1 MTCYHPSTAS
11 VVRKP
16 TSRFWFAAFRD
27 EHRRQRRI
35 STGQIDKARAL
46 KIAEKFE
53 LAAKRKGDPQRVLE
67 AFANIYREF
76 YGTDL
81 PSSSVRRYCERWLEG
96 KKRETALS
104 TFLNYNK
111 AVRKLLAFLGPAADR
126 DLSLVTKE
134 ALVRFRNAVAE
145 QFSPGTVNLDL
156 VVVRM
161 IFRSARIAGYLV
173 EDPAEG
179 LRPIRDRE
187 QTKRR
192 PFTLL
197 EIQRI
202 LEAADPE
209 WRSLVLFGLYTGQR
223 LGDIATLTWDNV
235 DLERG
240 ELRLV
245 ARKTGKRLVIPLAEP
260 LRKHLE
266 SLPAGDVP
274 GAPLHP
280 RAFAAL
286 TRSKGQVA
294 ILSSQFS
301 QLLAQAGFKL
311 ETPLFGAG
319 RRRAASELSFHNLRH
334 TAVSLLKDA
343 GVPDA
348 AVMELV
354 GHNSRAMSQR
364 YTHVGVEA
372 LSMAV
377 NALPKL

>member
-1 MTCYHPSTAS
+1 MAS

-35 STGQIDKARAL
+35 STGQVDKARAL
-46 KIAEKFE
+46 KIAEKLE
-53 LAAKRKGDPQRVLE
+53 AAAKRKGDPQRVRE

-81 PSSSVRRYCERWLEG
+81 PSSTVRRYCQGWLA
-96 KKRETALS
+96 KKKNEVGLS
-104 TFLNYNK
+104 TYLTYTK
-111 AVRKLLAFLGPAADR
+111 VSEKLLAFLGPAAER
-126 DLSLVTKE
+126 DLALVTRE
-134 ALVRFRNAVAE
+134 QLLRFRSTLAE
-145 QFSPGTVNLDL
+145 QLAPGTVNLDL

-161 IFRSARIAGYLV
+161 IFRSARTEGYLV

-179 LRPIRDRE
+179 LKPVRDRE
-187 QTKRR
+187 QAQRR
-192 PFTLL
+192 PFTVP

-202 LEAADPE
+202 LEVAEPE
-209 WRSLVLFGLYTGQR
+209 WRSLILFGLYTGQR
-223 LGDIATLTWDNV
+223 LGDIARLTWDNV
-235 DLERG
+235 DLVRG

-245 ARKTGKRLVIPLAEP
+245 SQKVGKALIIPLSEP

-266 SLPAGDVP
+266 SLPQSDVP

-280 RAFAAL
+280 RAFATL
-286 TRSKGQVA
+286 QRHKGQVA
-294 ILSSQFS
+294 ILSRQFGE
-301 QLLAQAGFKL
+301 LLAQAGFKRQAL
-311 ETPLFGAG
+311 VKAAG
-319 RRRAASELSFHNLRH
+319 RVHAASELSFHNLRH

-343 GVPDA
+343 GVADA
-348 AVMELV
+348 VTIALV

-372 LSMAV
+372 LSKAV